1 LPTQSK
7 QEFGPVFEESSSFTV
22 VRYRQAEPHPDGTR
36 NRNSYFVEVE
46 MNGAVYEVGIVR
58 ANGRAQ
64 VPEELRSHHL
74 AQDIKKAALEF
85 VLQDLQAKLKATWPR
100 RMGERLARG
109 VPCVHEPRLGE

>member
-1 LPTQSK
+1 MRD
-7 QEFGPVFEESSSFTV
+7 FWPVFEHSSSFHV
-22 VRYRQAEPHPDGTR
+22 LRYRQAEPYPDGTR

-46 MNGAVYEVGIVR
+46 IDGVVYEAGIVR

-64 VPEELRSHHL
+64 VPEKLKGHPL

-85 VLQDLQAKLKATWPR
+85 VLQDLQAKLTATWPR

-109 VPCVHEPRLGE
+109 VPCVNETGLGD